1 MNVNNVNEV
10 HKLLDREVNT
20 LRTYIAELEATN
32 NDDNPSN
39 TNGMK
44 SDSTE
49 SAKEKV
55 LQMKHLIILLSA
67 VTICT

>member
-10 HKLLDREVNT
+10 RKLLDREVNT

-32 NDDNPSN
+32 NDDNPS
-39 TNGMK
+39 TSNGMK

-49 SAKEKV
+49 STKEKV
-55 LQMKHLIILLSA
+55 LQMKHLIILLSV